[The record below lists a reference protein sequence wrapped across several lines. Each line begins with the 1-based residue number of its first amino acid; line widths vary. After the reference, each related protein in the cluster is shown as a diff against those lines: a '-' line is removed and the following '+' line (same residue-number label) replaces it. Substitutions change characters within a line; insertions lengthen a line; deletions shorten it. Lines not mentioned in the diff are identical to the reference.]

1 MANWMSS
8 RRLKVRLAAVLTL
21 AIVAAVVA
29 WRSAPTRSGALGCTP
44 GRQEE
49 RDASGKVVRI
59 RHTECLR

>member
-1 MANWMSS
+1 M
-8 RRLKVRLAAVLTL
+8 LTL

-29 WRSAPTRSGALGCTP
+29 WRAPQKRDPGCVP

-49 RDASGKVVRI
+49 RDQSGKVVRI

>member
-1 MANWMSS
+1 MANWFSS
-8 RRLKVRLAAVLTL
+8 RRTKVRLAAVLTL

-29 WRSAPTRSGALGCTP
+29 WRAPQTRAPGCVP

-49 RDASGKVVRI
+49 RDQSGKVVRI

>member
-1 MANWMSS
+1 MANWFSS
-8 RRLKVRLAAVLTL
+8 RRTKVRLAAVLTL

-29 WRSAPTRSGALGCTP
+29 WRTPQTRDPGCVP

-49 RDASGKVVRI
+49 RDAGGKLVRI

>member
-1 MANWMSS
+1 M
-8 RRLKVRLAAVLTL
+8 LTL

-29 WRSAPTRSGALGCTP
+29 WRAPPTKDPACVP

-49 RDASGKVVRI
+49 RDSSGKLVRI